1 MILSSDQYNHIEELF
16 DNVKYEYEFK
26 EYLDNSKRE
35 DGFYEAMYQL
45 KCYIYNLLSKLTD

>member
-1 MILSSDQYNHIEELF
+1 MTLSSDQYNHIEELF

-26 EYLDNSKRE
+26 EYLDNSKSE

-45 KCYIYNLLSKLTD
+45 ECYIYSLLSKLTD